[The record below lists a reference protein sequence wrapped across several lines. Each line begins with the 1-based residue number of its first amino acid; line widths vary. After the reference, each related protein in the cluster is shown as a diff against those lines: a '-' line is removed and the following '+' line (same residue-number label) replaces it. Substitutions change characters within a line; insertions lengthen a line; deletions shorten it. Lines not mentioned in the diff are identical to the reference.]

1 MIKQALEYLIN
12 LGKPEI
18 LEINGQQYSTK
29 RLEHI
34 GYPTPSALSITTL
47 TGLIDYIKSGID
59 FNAKKYDGN
68 CDCESAPLDD
78 LLIQVSSPTNVRLYS
93 PLWDDENRGCYI
105 ECNAITPRIVFN
117 QFMEI
122 EPFNIMVQSC
132 FQDEGDAGAVLAVA
146 ANVKEQEVRESID
159 DGVTQEVTIK
169 AGVQRLKTVEVP
181 NPVVLKP
188 FRTFIEVE
196 QPMSKFVFRMQNGP
210 RAALYESDGGAW
222 QLEAMRNIKSYLEKE
237 LQGYSVKVIS

>member
-1 MIKQALEYLIN
+1 MIKQALEYLIS

-18 LEINGQQYSTK
+18 LEVNGQQYSTK

-34 GYPTPSALSITTL
+34 EYPTPSALNITTL

-59 FNAKKYDGN
+59 FNAVLPTGDG
-68 CDCESAPLDD
+68 DCESAENDN
-78 LLIQVSSPTNVRLYS
+78 LLIQVMSPTQVNLYS
-93 PLWDDENRGCYI
+93 PLWDDENRDCFVQ
-105 ECNAITPRIVFN
+105 CSALTPRIVFN

-169 AGVQRLKTVEVP
+169 AGVQRLKTIEVP

-188 FRTFIEVE
+188 FRTFIEVA
-196 QPMSKFVFRMQNGP
+196 QPMSKFIFRMQNGP

-222 QLEAMRNIKSYLEKE
+222 QLEAMQNIKSYLEKE